1 MEGHSIQEAAKRSK
15 APKVLSHM
23 EIRPRMGGGVQVTH
37 HYTSY
42 QHEPSVHQF
51 EEGEGAKFH
60 AHMAKHT
67 GMKHEEVEEQGESE
81 PEPFE

>member
-23 EIRPRMGGGVQVTH
+23 EIHPQMGGGVRVEH
-37 HYTSY
+37 HYSSY
-42 QHEPSVHQF
+42 EHKPSMHEF
-51 EEGEGAKFH
+51 AEDEGAKFH
-60 AHMAKHT
+60 AHMTKHT
-67 GMKHEEVEEQGESE
+67 GLAHEKVEEQGESE